1 MNILVSACLMGV
13 GCRWDGGTNGPH
25 PDLEELMKT
34 HNLIPVCPE
43 IMGGL
48 PTPRHPAE
56 RRGNKVATRAYTDVT
71 EQYERGAQE
80 VLQLCHLYRCKYAIL
95 KERSPSCGSGR
106 IYDGTFKG
114 RLVPGYGVT
123 AELLDSY
130 GVIVLGESDVKGYQ
144 FEE

>member
-1 MNILVSACLMGV
+1 MNILVSACLLGV
-13 GCRWDGGTNGPH
+13 NCRWDGGTNGPH
-25 PDLEELMKT
+25 PDIEALMKE

-56 RRGNKVATRAYTDVT
+56 RRGDIVAARNYTDVT
-71 EQYERGAQE
+71 EQFERGAE
-80 VLQLCHLYRCKYAIL
+80 EALKLCHLYRCKYAIL

-114 RLVPGYGVT
+114 NLVHGYGVT
-123 AELLDSY
+123 AELLQSY
-130 GVIVLGESDVKGYQ
+130 GVTVLGESEVEGYR